1 MNTNTVLVDVA
12 TKDLTGSAL
21 DWAVAKALGFVDYPE
36 DSVEQGGWWYTDP
49 IKAPFC
55 ERLPKCNW
63 KPSTDWR
70 QGGPL
75 IDKHQINLH
84 RPQHSMDCWAAWVT
98 IGEKDFIQGGT
109 QPLLAVCRV
118 VVASVL
124 GDIVK
129 VPAYLV
135 LP

>member
-1 MNTNTVLVDVA
+1 MNANTVLVDVA
-12 TKDLTGSAL
+12 VKDLSGAAL
-21 DWAVAKALGFVDYPE
+21 DWAVGKAENYKPE
-36 DSVEQGGWWYTDP
+36 
-49 IKAPFC
+49 
-55 ERLPKCNW
+55 NW
-63 KPSTDWR
+63 KLHDGKFGFSPSSDWS

-98 IGEKDFIQGGT
+98 IGEKDFIQGGP

-129 VPAYLV
+129 VPACLV